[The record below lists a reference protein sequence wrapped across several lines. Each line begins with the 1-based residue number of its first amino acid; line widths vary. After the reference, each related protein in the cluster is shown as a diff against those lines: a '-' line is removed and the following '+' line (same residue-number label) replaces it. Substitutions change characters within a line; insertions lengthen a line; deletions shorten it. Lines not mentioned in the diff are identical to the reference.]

1 MDAQGKGETET
12 LPFYQHAVELDSQ
25 FAMAW
30 GAMANEYYNLGE
42 YNRASENYKKA
53 FDFSDHVSAKEK
65 LILQAHYYA
74 EGRSDLEQGI
84 RVYKQWGETYPNDW
98 TPWVDLANEYTQIGD
113 YAEAVTAGKR
123 ALELEPNRSINYSVL
138 ARAYL
143 RLNRLDDARSV
154 GREAVRRQKDSPGLH
169 ATLYTIAI
177 AEHDQDAIARETQW
191 GASSTDP
198 WHRWFF
204 PYLRA
209 EAASSIGREKEA
221 DGLFQQAWEAAQN
234 ANMTEDGD
242 DILVDQATIQL
253 SLGLGDAA
261 QATLRRT
268 RNLDTSDPDFAV
280 VRAKLGDTNPAEHF
294 LAAHGSAATAGT
306 QTVAMDLPRIRS
318 ALALL
323 NGKPL
328 DAVSALEPAL
338 PYDLA
343 AYAIPTQRAEAY
355 LKGSQP
361 EFAILEYNK
370 ILANPGIEA
379 LSALYPLAHLGMAR
393 AYALERNNT
402 NSRAEY
408 NKFFDLF
415 KAADPDLPVVRQA
428 RIEYHHLR

>member
-1 MDAQGKGETET
+1 
-12 LPFYQHAVELDSQ
+12 
-25 FAMAW
+25 
-30 GAMANEYYNLGE
+30 
-42 YNRASENYKKA
+42 
-53 FDFSDHVSAKEK
+53 
-65 LILQAHYYA
+65 
-74 EGRSDLEQGI
+74 
-84 RVYKQWGETYPNDW
+84 
-98 TPWVDLANEYTQIGD
+98 
-113 YAEAVTAGKR
+113 
-123 ALELEPNRSINYSVL
+123 
-138 ARAYL
+138 
-143 RLNRLDDARSV
+143 
-154 GREAVRRQKDSPGLH
+154 
-169 ATLYTIAI
+169 
-177 AEHDQDAIARETQW
+177 
-191 GASSTDP
+191 
-198 WHRWFF
+198 
-204 PYLRA
+204 
-209 EAASSIGREKEA
+209 
-221 DGLFQQAWEAAQN
+221 
-234 ANMTEDGD
+234 
-242 DILVDQATIQL
+242 
-253 SLGLGDAA
+253 
-261 QATLRRT
+261 
-268 RNLDTSDPDFAV
+268 
-280 VRAKLGDTNPAEHF
+280 
-294 LAAHGSAATAGT
+294 
-306 QTVAMDLPRIRS
+306 MDLPRIRS